1 MGDPSTM
8 MGPMKRQLI
17 GYVPQIGLGAL
28 VNFFF
33 DGFVLGKVGR
43 GTQGESPTP
52 ARAFISEWGCVPV

>member
-1 MGDPSTM
+1 M

-33 DGFVLGKVGR
+33 DGFARQFLEVLCIECTGRHKGPEDLFLDQFVGY
-43 GTQGESPTP
+43 QD
-52 ARAFISEWGCVPV
+52 